1 MAGAK
6 KDSKTARASVRAGA
20 GSAGAN
26 RVFGDM
32 KRFTPLGGGFC
43 YHYAQDG
50 RTLHVKVD
58 SEELFTVVSALE
70 GSDRVKIE
78 AEITG
83 LATQFPQIPAWAALR
98 DKLTAPA
105 VADVEE
111 TVAA

>member
-6 KDSKTARASVRAGA
+6 KESKTARASVRAGA
-20 GSAGAN
+20 GGAGAN

-58 SEELFTVVSALE
+58 SPELFEVLSALE
-70 GSDRVKIE
+70 GADRGKVE

-83 LATQFPQIPAWAALR
+83 LAAQFPQIPAWAALR

-105 VADVEE
+105 EAEA
-111 TVAA
+111 VAA